1 MSSLANAQ
9 WLKGMAQKLRGHIHT
24 LITPGSN
31 SQEGLAILT
40 RRATVKDA
48 TSGGAMKSPVPALCF
63 YEFT

>member
-48 TSGGAMKSPVPALCF
+48 TSRGRSEEHTSELQSQP
-63 YEFT
+63 